1 LSHLHR
7 CLETALSGER
17 QLVFVTG
24 EPGIGKTALVE
35 TFLRHLDPGDT
46 LRLGRGQCIEHYGA
60 GEPYLPVLQ
69 ALGEWG
75 RGADHDHFL
84 TVLRHYA
91 PSWLGHRPAL
101 LETAERETLQRQTAG
116 VTRGRMLREVVD
128 ALEAYSAAHGV
139 VLVLEDLH
147 WSDPSTV
154 ELLALLARRPAPAR
168 LLVVGTYRPVEVI
181 VGDHPLKAAKQE
193 LQLHGQCQELP
204 LPLLSEPA
212 VAGYLAAKVSAAE
225 HPTTPLPALAH
236 LIHHRTD
243 GNPLFMVTVVEQVL
257 AQSATDAAGLDI
269 GQVSIPVTIR
279 QLLEQQ
285 VGRLETQD
293 QRLLDAASVVGTEFS
308 AAAVAAAV

>member
-1 LSHLHR
+1 
-7 CLETALSGER
+7 
-17 QLVFVTG
+17 
-24 EPGIGKTALVE
+24 
-35 TFLRHLDPGDT
+35 
-46 LRLGRGQCIEHYGA
+46 
-60 GEPYLPVLQ
+60 
-69 ALGEWG
+69 
-75 RGADHDHFL
+75 
-84 TVLRHYA
+84 
-91 PSWLGHRPAL
+91 
-101 LETAERETLQRQTAG
+101 
-116 VTRGRMLREVVD
+116 RGRMLREVVE
-128 ALEAYSAAHGV
+128 ALEAYTAAQGV

-193 LQLHGQCQELP
+193 LQLHGQCHELP

-212 VAGYLAAKVSAAE
+212 VAEYLAAKVSAAG
-225 HPTTPLPALAH
+225 HVTTPLPALAH
-236 LIHHRTD
+236 LIHQRTD

-285 VGRLETQD
+285 VSRLEAQD

-308 AAAVAAAV
+308 AAAVAGAIADGLLAVGGGRWEVGGRV